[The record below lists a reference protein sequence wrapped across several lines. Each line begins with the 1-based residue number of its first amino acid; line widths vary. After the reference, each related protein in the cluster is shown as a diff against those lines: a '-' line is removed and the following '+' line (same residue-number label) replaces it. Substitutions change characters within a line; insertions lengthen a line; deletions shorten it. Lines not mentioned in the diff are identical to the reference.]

1 MTRSV
6 FCHVHSDSFT
16 SFVKGGGNSKPPPG
30 LEWVILV
37 LMLPLCQWTQCCE
50 RLSLCLHNSFLPA
63 EVVELLGSIL
73 LHLTPPPPSCQHM
86 YISRLAGSL
95 VGMRSSSLGGLLVD
109 TCHASSRFTSF
120 LCFLGLDVPQPT
132 QLPPVDKNSLGSQ
145 FVCGHQQC
153 CNKPLTV

>member
-1 MTRSV
+1 MCIQTVSQVLWKEEETQNRPQALSGS
-6 FCHVHSDSFT
+6 FWSSCYPCASGHSA
-16 SFVKGGGNSKPPPG
+16 VKGCPSVCIT
-30 LEWVILV
+30 LSSQLRSSSCWALYCCI
-37 LMLPLCQWTQCCE
+37 LPL
-50 RLSLCLHNSFLPA
+50 
-63 EVVELLGSIL
+63 
-73 LHLTPPPPSCQHM
+73 PPPSCQHM

-95 VGMRSSSLGGLLVD
+95 VGMRSSSLEGLLVD